1 VSMGVEASLTGHLV
15 FSTLHTNSAPESII
29 RLLDMGMDPFNFADA
44 LLGIL
49 AQRLARRLC
58 TSCRQAY
65 HPSDDEV
72 ATLLAE
78 YCEELQGVDSFRAD
92 PAGARARA
100 LDGWRARYADGDG
113 RFTLYRAVGCA
124 ECNKGYRGRVG
135 LHELMLGTPE
145 VKRLLTEHARV
156 PVLLAQ
162 ALEDGMLTLKMDG
175 IEKVLGGITDIKMVR
190 AVCIK

>member
-1 VSMGVEASLTGHLV
+1 
-15 FSTLHTNSAPESII
+15 LHTNSAPESIV

-58 TSCRQAY
+58 ESCRQAY
-65 HPSDDEV
+65 QPDQAEV
-72 ATLLAE
+72 DALLAE
-78 YCEELQGVDSFRAD
+78 FCEELLGTEAFRSD
-92 PAGARARA
+92 PGAARARVLA
-100 LDGWRARYADGDG
+100 GWRARHANADG
-113 RFTLYRAVGCA
+113 RFTLYRPVGCA

-135 LHELMLGTPE
+135 LHELMIGTDK

-156 PVLLAQ
+156 SALLAA

-175 IEKVLGGITDIKMVR
+175 IEKVLAGVTDMKMVR
-190 AVCIK
+190 QVCIK